1 MKRTLVLCIDRDD
14 DLGRKTKY
22 HGPVIGKEKVLEAAL
37 ELVSNDPSETDAN
50 TMFDAVKAFDE
61 LDGKKEVALL
71 TGASKLGMESDEQ
84 VAEQLE
90 RVLDLFP
97 ATEVVLVT
105 DGAEDE
111 YVLPIIQSRVK
122 VTSLRRT
129 VIKRSEE
136 LKGVYYTVIDF
147 IKRTTQDRE
156 LSRLIL
162 GLPGIAAIL
171 YALFGDQ
178 ATRLISGIVGA
189 YLLLKGLQLEKYL
202 DFFIG
207 DIKTSAK
214 EMRASFFAY
223 ALSAAVFVVAIFQG
237 TNSAALYN
245 EPLKMSAAFLRDS
258 LFTFYGSIALI
269 VIAKSLDAW
278 PDRVRIVKYLQA
290 GVNFAVLGWIFKEGG
305 EYLIVPTLGLT
316 NFVSSIMLGLIV
328 VIFTLIVKKAI
339 VK

>member
-1 MKRTLVLCIDRDD
+1 MKKTLVVCVDRDD
-14 DLGRKTKY
+14 DLGRKTKH
-22 HGPVIGKEKVLEAAL
+22 HGPVLGREKVLAAAVD
-37 ELVSNDPSETDAN
+37 LVSNDPSETDAN
-50 TMFDAVKAFDE
+50 TMFDAVKAFDQIE
-61 LDGKKEVALL
+61 GKKEIVVL
-71 TGASKLGMESDEQ
+71 TGASRIGIESDEQ

-90 RVLDLFP
+90 RVLESFN
-97 ATEVVLVT
+97 ASEVVLVT

-129 VIKRSEE
+129 VIKHSEE
-136 LKGVYYTVIDF
+136 LKGVYYSIIDF
-147 IKRTTQDRE
+147 IKRTMKDRE

-171 YALFGDQ
+171 YALFGDR

-202 DFFIG
+202 DFFFA
-207 DIKTSAK
+207 DVKRSAK

-223 ALSAAVFVVAIFQG
+223 ALGGVVFMVAVFQG

-245 EPLKMSAAFLRDS
+245 EPLKMSAAFVRDS
-258 LFTFYGSIALI
+258 LITFYGALGLM
-269 VIAKSLDAW
+269 VVAKSLDAW
-278 PDRVRIVKYLQA
+278 PDMVRVVKYLQA
-290 GVNFAVLGWIFKEGG
+290 GVNVAVLGWILKEGG
-305 EYLIVPTLGLT
+305 EYLIAPTLGLT

-328 VIFTLIVKKAI
+328 VIVTLIFKKAI